1 MIKHEVLCN
10 QQVYAST
17 ADIKKIIQ
25 DIFKKISNCYNW
37 TKTNISDTTNDISQI
52 YGAFY
57 FSENA
62 CIQIRFS
69 QIDSYDYKVFAFN
82 IIVDAVITGKGTT
95 TLMTGNT
102 NRKAKNWKITA
113 ATTNNGL
120 ALCLWNETE
129 DTRNTH
135 DYNFFIGNATNLDG
149 SVTKQCIYLKDD
161 NSYSVISDN
170 GISQEPAFISTIDNT
185 RKAQLVAAADSTTGA
200 IFNDTYMMFN
210 TPLQYNKMKILG
222 TGKIFLLGKSFCLA
236 D

>member
-1 MIKHEVLCN
+1 
-10 QQVYAST
+10 
-17 ADIKKIIQ
+17 
-25 DIFKKISNCYNW
+25 
-37 TKTNISDTTNDISQI
+37 
-52 YGAFY
+52 
-57 FSENA
+57 
-62 CIQIRFS
+62 
-69 QIDSYDYKVFAFN
+69 
-82 IIVDAVITGKGTT
+82 
-95 TLMTGNT
+95 MTGNT
-102 NRKAKNWKITA
+102 NSNAKNWKITA

-120 ALCLWNETE
+120 ALCLWNEAQ

-149 SVTKQCIYLKDD
+149 SVTKQCIYFKND

-170 GISQEPAFISTIDNT
+170 GVSQEPAFVLTIDNT

-222 TGKIFLLGKSFCLA
+222 TGKIFLLGRSLCLA

>member
-1 MIKHEVLCN
+1 MIKHEVFFN
-10 QQVYAST
+10 QEVFTPISEWF
-17 ADIKKIIQ
+17 KIIQ
-25 DIFKKISNCYNW
+25 DVMNKISNCYNW
-37 TKTNISDTTNDISQI
+37 VKTDIHSDVTNLMDL

-62 CIQIRFS
+62 GIKIRFS
-69 QIDSYDYKVFAFN
+69 VIDEQYSNRAVN
-82 IIVDAVITGKGTT
+82 IIVDAVITGKETT

-102 NRKAKNWKITA
+102 NSKAKNWKITA

-120 ALCLWNETE
+120 ALCLWNETG
-129 DTRNTH
+129 DTRNTR

-149 SVTKQCIYLKDD
+149 SVTKQCIYLKED

-170 GISQEPAFISTIDNT
+170 GVSQEPAFVSTIDNT

-222 TGKIFLLGKSFCLA
+222 TGKLFLLGKSLCLA

>member
-1 MIKHEVLCN
+1 MIKYEVLCN
-10 QQVYAST
+10 QRVNAST

-37 TKTNISDTTNDISQI
+37 TKTSISDTTNAITQT

-62 CIQIRFS
+62 GIQIRFS
-69 QIDSYDYKVFAFN
+69 QIDDYAYELYAFN
-82 IIVDAVITGKGTT
+82 IIVDAIITGKGTT

-102 NRKAKNWKITA
+102 NRNAKNWKITA

-120 ALCLWNETE
+120 ALCLWNEHE

-170 GISQEPAFISTIDNT
+170 GVSEEPTFVSTIDNT

-222 TGKIFLLGKSFCLA
+222 TGKIFLLGRSLCLA

>member
-1 MIKHEVLCN
+1 MIKHEVLYN
-10 QQVYAST
+10 QRVNAST
-17 ADIKKIIQ
+17 SDIKKIIQ

-37 TKTNISDTTNDISQI
+37 TRTSISDTTDNITQI

-69 QIDSYDYKVFAFN
+69 QIDDYAYELYAYN

-102 NRKAKNWKITA
+102 NSNAKNWKITA

-120 ALCLWNETE
+120 ALCLWNEAE

-149 SVTKQCIYLKDD
+149 SVTKQCIYLKDN

-170 GISQEPAFISTIDNT
+170 GISEEPTFVSTIDNA

-200 IFNDTYMMFN
+200 IFNDIYMMFN

-222 TGKIFLLGKSFCLA
+222 TGKTFLLGKSLCLA

>member
-10 QQVYAST
+10 QSIYGSMAE
-17 ADIKKIIQ
+17 IKQNIQ
-25 DIFKKISNCYNW
+25 NIFKKITNCYNW
-37 TKTNISDTTNDISQI
+37 TKTKISDTSVEVSQI
-52 YGAFY
+52 YGVFY
-57 FSENA
+57 FSDNA
-62 CIQIRFS
+62 GIQIRFS
-69 QIDSYDYKVFAFN
+69 KIYNYSTSYSFN
-82 IIVDAVITGKGTT
+82 IIVDAFIMGKGTV

-102 NRKAKNWKITA
+102 DSNANNWKITA

-120 ALCLWNETE
+120 ALCLWNEPQ

-170 GISQEPAFISTIDNT
+170 GVSEEPTFVSTIDNT

-222 TGKIFLLGKSFCLA
+222 TGKIFLLGRSLCLA

>member
-1 MIKHEVLCN
+1 MIKHEVFCN
-10 QQVYAST
+10 QQVFTST

-25 DIFKKISNCYNW
+25 DIFKKISKCYNW
-37 TKTNISDTTNDISQI
+37 TKTSISDTTDDISQI

-69 QIDSYDYKVFAFN
+69 KIYNYEDLYAFN
-82 IIVDAVITGKGTT
+82 IIVDAVITNKGTT
-95 TLMTGNT
+95 TLMPGNT
-102 NRKAKNWKITA
+102 DRNAKNWKITA

-120 ALCLWNETE
+120 ALCLWNEAK

-170 GISQEPAFISTIDNT
+170 GISEEPTFVSTIDNT

-222 TGKIFLLGKSFCLA
+222 TGKIFLLGRSLCLA

>member
-1 MIKHEVLCN
+1 MIKHEILYN
-10 QQVYAST
+10 QRVNAST
-17 ADIKKIIQ
+17 VDIKKIIQ

-37 TKTNISDTTNDISQI
+37 TKTSISDTTDNITQI

-62 CIQIRFS
+62 GIQIRFS
-69 QIDSYDYKVFAFN
+69 QIDSYNYELFSFN
-82 IIVDAVITGKGTT
+82 IIVDAIITGKGTT

-102 NRKAKNWKITA
+102 NSNAKNWKITA

-120 ALCLWNETE
+120 ALCLWNEPE

-135 DYNFFIGNATNLDG
+135 DYNFFINNATNLDG

-170 GISQEPAFISTIDNT
+170 GVSEEPTFVSTIDNT

-222 TGKIFLLGKSFCLA
+222 TGKIFLLGRSLCLA

>member
-10 QQVYAST
+10 QRVNAST

-37 TKTNISDTTNDISQI
+37 TKTSISDTTDDITRI

-62 CIQIRFS
+62 GIQIRFS
-69 QIDSYDYKVFAFN
+69 QIDDYAYELYAFN
-82 IIVDAVITGKGTT
+82 IIVDAIITGKGTT

-102 NRKAKNWKITA
+102 NSNAKNWKITA

-120 ALCLWNETE
+120 ALCLWNEPE
-129 DTRNTH
+129 DTRNTY

-170 GISQEPAFISTIDNT
+170 GVSEESTFVSTIDNA

-222 TGKIFLLGKSFCLA
+222 TGKIFLLGRSLCLA

>member
-1 MIKHEVLCN
+1 MIKHEVLYN
-10 QQVYAST
+10 QRVNAST

-37 TKTNISDTTNDISQI
+37 TKTSISDAADDISQI

-62 CIQIRFS
+62 GIQIRFS
-69 QIDSYDYKVFAFN
+69 QIDDYAYELYAFN

-102 NRKAKNWKITA
+102 NSNAKNWKITA

-120 ALCLWNETE
+120 ALCLWNEPQ

-170 GISQEPAFISTIDNT
+170 GISEEPAFVSTIDNT

-200 IFNDTYMMFN
+200 IFNDIYMMFSS
-210 TPLQYNKMKILG
+210 PIQYNKMKMADTG
-222 TGKIFLLGKSFCLA
+222 TKYLCGKSMCLA

>member
-1 MIKHEVLCN
+1 MIKHEVLYN
-10 QQVYAST
+10 QRAYASKV
-17 ADIKKIIQ
+17 DIKKIIQ

-37 TKTNISDTTNDISQI
+37 TKTSISDTTDNIMQI

-62 CIQIRFS
+62 GIQIRFS
-69 QIDSYDYKVFAFN
+69 QIDNYNYELFSFN
-82 IIVDAVITGKGTT
+82 IIVDAIITGKGTT

-102 NRKAKNWKITA
+102 NRTAKNWKITA

-120 ALCLWNETE
+120 ALCLWNEAQN
-129 DTRNTH
+129 TRNTH
-135 DYNFFIGNATNLDG
+135 DYNFFINNATNLDG

-170 GISQEPAFISTIDNT
+170 GISEEPAFVSTIDNT

-222 TGKIFLLGKSFCLA
+222 TGKIFLLGRSLCLA

>member
-10 QQVYAST
+10 QRVYAPT
-17 ADIKKIIQ
+17 TEVKQIIQ
-25 DIFKKISNCYNW
+25 DIFKKITNCYNW
-37 TKTNISDTTNDISQI
+37 TKTAISDSNDDISQN

-62 CIQIRFS
+62 GIQIRFT
-69 QIDSYDYKVFAFN
+69 QIGNYAYELYGFN
-82 IIVDAVITGKGTT
+82 IIVDAVIIGKGTT

-102 NRKAKNWKITA
+102 NSNARNWKITA

-120 ALCLWNETE
+120 ALCLWNEAQN
-129 DTRNTH
+129 TRNTH
-135 DYNFFIGNATNLDG
+135 DYNFFINNATNLDG

-170 GISQEPAFISTIDNT
+170 GISEEPAFVSTIDNT
-185 RKAQLVAAADSTTGA
+185 RKAQLVAAADSTNGA

-210 TPLQYNKMKILG
+210 TPLQYNKMKVLG
-222 TGKIFLLGKSFCLA
+222 AGKIFLLGRSLCLA